1 MINLSTILL
10 ESANKTFLELVF
22 FITINIVVILFFRSG
37 TAKKK
42 IKFSWL
48 NSKNEDNL
56 IEAYIVLA
64 AEMMKGDK
72 GHSKDK
78 LKYLLEYFHQHFP
91 EGYYNFRESINE
103 AYTTSIDVASIS
115 KWMSN
120 YHFKKK
126 DHLQIVYFLCGLC
139 IIDGKFSQKEISS
152 LRTIVEELKVT
163 DKELDGIIAM
173 YQSNFDESK
182 RSEWRKSEDVKIRP
196 SQKKI
201 CCDIIGVPTN
211 STMDAIKKA
220 YRKLVKLHHP
230 DRFHNESREQQTIAQ
245 AKFIT
250 IQKAY
255 EVLEKLAKK
264 I

>member
-1 MINLSTILL
+1 MIDLNIILR
-10 ESANKTFLELVF
+10 ESASKTFLELVF
-22 FITINIVVILFFRSG
+22 FITINVVLILFFRSG
-37 TAKKK
+37 TGKKA

-78 LKYLLEYFHQHFP
+78 LKYVLEYFHQHFP
-91 EGYYNFRESINE
+91 EGYYNFRESINK
-103 AYTTSIDVASIS
+103 AYTTPINVSSFG
-115 KWMSN
+115 KWMAN

-139 IIDGKFSQKEISS
+139 IIDGKFSQKEITS
-152 LRTIVEELKVT
+152 LRTIVKELKVT

-173 YQSNFDESK
+173 YQSNFDES
-182 RSEWRKSEDVKIRP
+182 RRNEWRESEDAKVRP
-196 SQKKI
+196 NQKEI
-201 CCDIIGVPTN
+201 CCDIIGVPTTA
-211 STMDAIKKA
+211 TMETIKKA

-230 DRFHNESREQQTIAQ
+230 DRFHNESKEQQKIAQ

-255 EVLEKLAKK
+255 EVLEKL
-264 I
+264 IG